1 MRPLLIILALT
12 LLSQPLWAANPKAPA
27 AVQNLVDQVIK
38 AYGGQE
44 IWNNTQGILQSGTI
58 HSQRRGASGQIE
70 RSYQHPHRMRIDIR
84 YSASDTELRQ
94 LDGELAWKDA
104 KPASQPYMLA
114 TRLQAARLG
123 APQLLLDNR
132 EGIRDLGMIQSGTSK
147 GLHRLEIPL
156 ALGLKLILEID
167 PQSGHILHSRG
178 LMTMGGQALEFSAS
192 YEDFRMIEGR
202 LVAFREHHYAMGG
215 YIGYT
220 QLDKVQFVSTFPD
233 HSFHP

>member
-1 MRPLLIILALT
+1 MRPLLITLALT
-12 LLSQPLWAANPKAPA
+12 LFCQPLWADDPKTA
-27 AVQNLVDQVIK
+27 AVNNLVDQVIQT
-38 AYGGQE
+38 YGGQE

-58 HSQRRGASGQIE
+58 HSQRRGTSGQIV
-70 RSYQHPHRMRIDIR
+70 RGYQHPHRMRIDIR

-123 APQLLLDNR
+123 APQLLLENR
-132 EGIRDLGMIQSGTSK
+132 ADVKDLGMIQSGTNK
-147 GLHRLEIPL
+147 GLHRIEIPL
-156 ALGLKLILEID
+156 ELGLKLILEID

-192 YEDFRMIEGR
+192 YEDFRMIEGH

-220 QLDKVQFVSTFPD
+220 QLDKVKFVSTFPN